1 MKKKVIF
8 VSSTGGH
15 LKELLQLEPLIL
27 KNNSILI
34 TEKTKSNI
42 HYKGD
47 SRFEKVFLLPYAT
60 KSEPLKYIFVFP
72 YNILKSFILFLNI
85 RPDYIISTGAHTA
98 VPMCYFAKLFGKK
111 IIYIETYA
119 NMKSKSMAGTL
130 VYPIADLFLVQW
142 ESMLE
147 LYPNAK
153 YYGGIF

>member
-1 MKKKVIF
+1 MRKKVIF
-8 VSSTGGH
+8 ISSTGGH

-27 KNNSILI
+27 KNESVLI
-34 TEKTKSNI
+34 TEKTKSNL
-42 HYKGD
+42 HFKED
-47 SRFEKVFLLPYAT
+47 KRFEKVFLLPYAT
-60 KSEPLKYIFVFP
+60 KAELLKYLFVFP
-72 YNILKSFILFLNI
+72 YNIMKSLVLFLKV

-119 NMKSKSMAGTL
+119 NMKSKSMAGSL

-153 YYGGIF
+153 YYGGVF